1 LLLGLSGVLK
11 IPLLGRRQIIVL
23 RRHRALHPRLIA
35 AAKSITPSGQLRKNV
50 VAGALTITSYCPDR
64 IFRAIPGWRDG
75 ESPLGHPL
83 FPVPEFSATPLP
95 PYDGNLQVTFSL
107 LNWR

>member
-50 VAGALTITSYCPDR
+50 FAGALTVHLLPKRTHT
-64 IFRAIPGWRDG
+64 
-75 ESPLGHPL
+75 LL
-83 FPVPEFSATPLP
+83 SAT
-95 PYDGNLQVTFSL
+95 S
-107 LNWR
+107 R